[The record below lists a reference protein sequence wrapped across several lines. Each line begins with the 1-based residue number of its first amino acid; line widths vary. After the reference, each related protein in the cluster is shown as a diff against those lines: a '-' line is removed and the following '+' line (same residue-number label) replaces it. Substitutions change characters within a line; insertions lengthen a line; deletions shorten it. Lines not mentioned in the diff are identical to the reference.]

1 MGLRVRGFAA
11 VAGQG
16 LIYQPTFLV
25 NAEIRAG
32 RLVSLE
38 LDHPVVE
45 VPGIFALYPADRRPP
60 AKVRA
65 FIDFLAQRFG
75 STPPWD

>member
-1 MGLRVRGFAA
+1 
-11 VAGQG
+11 
-16 LIYQPTFLV
+16 
-25 NAEIRAG
+25 
-32 RLVSLE
+32 
-38 LDHPVVE
+38 VVE